1 MDYYEVLGV
10 DKKAAPAEIKKAY
23 RKLALKYHPDKN
35 QGNKE
40 AEEKFKQI
48 SEAYAVLSDQEKR
61 QQYDTYGSEGFQ
73 QRYSQEDIF
82 RGADLGD
89 ILREFGINFGG
100 GGGRTFNFRTSHTG
114 GNPFASFFH
123 QGEED
128 FGGYQAFRQGG
139 QRPKGS
145 DLTLELP
152 ITLEEVL
159 HGAGKLIALGGRGMA
174 EEKVSVKI
182 PAGIDSGKKLRVT
195 GKGSPSPAGGQPG
208 DLYLLI
214 KVLPHELFTREGDDL
229 IVDRKVP
236 FSIMALGGKADVPTL
251 EGKTLS
257 VKVPACTQANA
268 RLRLKGHGLPHGPKG
283 PRGDLFV
290 RLSAEVPKSLTK
302 EQKKLLAELQEKGL

>member
-1 MDYYEVLGV
+1 MDYYKVLGV
-10 DKKAAPAEIKKAY
+10 EKKATAAEIKKAY

-48 SEAYAVLSDQEKR
+48 SEAYAVLSDDEKR

-89 ILREFGINFGG
+89 ILREFGINLG
-100 GGGRTFNFRTSHTG
+100 GGGRSFSFRTSRGG

-123 QGEED
+123 QDQED
-128 FGGYQAFRQGG
+128 LGGYQNFQRAGIRPRGG
-139 QRPKGS
+139 

-152 ITLEEVL
+152 VTLEEVL
-159 HGAGKLIALGGRGMA
+159 HGAGKLIALGSRGSA
-174 EEKVSVKI
+174 DEKVSVKI
-182 PAGIDSGKKLRVT
+182 PAGIETGKKLRMA
-195 GKGSPSPAGGQPG
+195 GKGQPSPAGGQPG
-208 DLYLLI
+208 DLFLLI
-214 KVLPHELFTREGDDL
+214 KVLPHALFIREGDDL

-236 FSIMALGGKADVPTL
+236 FTTLALGGKADVPTL

-257 VKVPACTQANA
+257 VKIPACTQTNA

-290 RLSAEVPKSLTK
+290 RLNAEIPKSLTK
-302 EQKKLLAELQEKGL
+302 EQKKLLSELQEKGL